1 MCGRWRAD
9 PEPSHV
15 AFTRH
20 VVLSSPKPLLR
31 EPIGAKG
38 VLDSRRAHAD
48 GLPWSPVLTTVA
60 LPLHRQPIFVAC
72 GIAVLLIA
80 LFQLGGYLSG
90 SLGGKAGHDPV
101 SDPATVA
108 KLPAAPEDIERHGE
122 AAKTV
127 LAPDDAR
134 SRNEAVPFDPRQ
146 GESAAP
152 FAFRGTEADRA
163 RATECLATAALYEA
177 GDDTVGEA
185 AVAQVVL
192 NRVRHA
198 AFPRTVCGVVYQGA
212 ERATGCQFTFT
223 CDGSLRRRMSDAAW
237 RRARDVAE
245 RALSGHVEDSVGLAT
260 HYHTNW
266 VYPYWSPS
274 LRKLGQVGTHL
285 FFGWP
290 GTWGGAKAFRRP
302 YLGSEAAMTA
312 VGPAVAETTETAGLA
327 IDPNAPKILGL
338 PQAPA
343 KLPASMGNVPLY
355 GNRLKLVGYDGHS
368 FGLLAPS
375 GQSAA
380 KLVNAALALCA
391 DPGPCR
397 VNAWGNEDDVPGE
410 FPISAGSR
418 AMMVFEYERGGDGT
432 RIRFDCARFPNKDTS
447 KCLGTAGDTP
457 EVLTGI
463 RWRKDRPLSPAD
475 QEAVASQ

>member
-1 MCGRWRAD
+1 M
-9 PEPSHV
+9 
-15 AFTRH
+15 
-20 VVLSSPKPLLR
+20 
-31 EPIGAKG
+31 
-38 VLDSRRAHAD
+38 
-48 GLPWSPVLTTVA
+48 A
-60 LPLHRQPIFVAC
+60 LA
-72 GIAVLLIA
+72 GAVLLLV
-80 LFQLGGYLSG
+80 LFQLAGWYSG
-90 SLGGKAGHDPV
+90 LLTGRMADEAV
-101 SDPATVA
+101 ADPAKVA
-108 KLPAAPEDIERHGE
+108 RLPAAPQDIERHGE

-134 SRNEAVPFDPRQ
+134 ARNEAVAFDPRK
-146 GESAAP
+146 GEAAAP
-152 FAFRGTEADRA
+152 FAFRGSEVDRMRA
-163 RATECLATAALYEA
+163 RECLATAVLYEA

-212 ERATGCQFTFT
+212 ERTTGCQFTFT
-223 CDGSLRRRMSDAAW
+223 CDGSLRRRMSEAAW
-237 RRARDVAE
+237 QRARDVAE
-245 RALSGHVEDSVGLAT
+245 KALSGHVEESVGLAT

-290 GTWGGAKAFRRP
+290 GSWGGAKAFRRP
-302 YLGSEAAMTA
+302 YLGSEAPVSIAA
-312 VGPAVAETTETAGLA
+312 PGVSTTDDAAAITA
-327 IDPNAPKILGL
+327 IDPGAPKILGL

-343 KLPASMGNVPLY
+343 KLPAGMGNVPLY

-368 FGLLAPS
+368 FGLLAPA

-418 AMMVFEYERGGDGT
+418 AMMVFEYERSGGGT
-432 RIRFDCARFPNKDTS
+432 TIRFDCTRFPNRDTS
-447 KCLGTAGDTP
+447 KCLKAATEVP
-457 EVLTGI
+457 EVLAGI
-463 RWRKDRPLSPAD
+463 RFKKDRPSSSGSD
-475 QEAVASQ
+475 MDASVPE